1 MGLNLD
7 VPEKCMGSY
16 KSAQEKARVTVSRIV
31 RGLTCLLVD
40 IARVP
45 LTNPR
50 NQRGCSMAMMERIKG
65 ICLKPKTEWEVIA
78 GEETSAA
85 DLFKRYAVP
94 LAAIPPIAGFIGG
107 SLIGRS
113 MPFVG
118 SYRVPMVS
126 GLVMAVSMF
135 VMALVGVYVISL
147 IINYLA
153 PSFGAQK
160 DSGQALKVAVYS
172 YTPAWVAGVLQI
184 LPTLGL
190 LAVLAG
196 LYGLYLLYLG
206 LPRLMKCP
214 QEKAVGYTAVVVVC
228 AIILSIIVGAVGAGI
243 MGAGMFGARGVPGLA
258 GGRGSSVE
266 FDKDSPMG
274 KLQAMGKALEANN
287 KQMEAAKKS
296 GDPNAQAAAAMA
308 GLGAV
313 LGGGKKVDPIG
324 IDQLKPFIPES
335 FAGLAKLSSN
345 AEKTGAMGMMVSK
358 AQAKYGDR
366 AQKNVSLD
374 ISDAGGASGL
384 LGMAGWMG
392 IQGER
397 EDDNGF
403 ERTKN
408 ENGRLIHE
416 KGSKRPEGGNEF
428 TIVLGGRFIV
438 SAKGHGIDLAALKT
452 AVSDLD
458 LAKLEGMKNMGVQ
471 K

>member
-1 MGLNLD
+1 
-7 VPEKCMGSY
+7 
-16 KSAQEKARVTVSRIV
+16 
-31 RGLTCLLVD
+31 
-40 IARVP
+40 
-45 LTNPR
+45 
-50 NQRGCSMAMMERIKG
+50 MAMIERIKG
-65 ICLKPKTEWEVIA
+65 ICFKPKTEWDAIA
-78 GEETSAA
+78 EEETSSV
-85 DLFKRYAVP
+85 DLFTGYAVP

-126 GLVMAVSMF
+126 GLVMAVFTF
-135 VMALVGVYVISL
+135 VMALVGVFIVSL
-147 IINYLA
+147 IINALA
-153 PSFGAQK
+153 PSFGAEK
-160 DSGQALKVAVYS
+160 NSRQALKIAVYS

-184 LPTLGL
+184 LPMLGL

-228 AIILSIIVGAVGAGI
+228 AIVLSIIVGAVGAGI
-243 MGAGMFGARGVPGLA
+243 MGAGMFGARAVPGFA
-258 GGRGSSVE
+258 GGRASPSIQ

-274 KLQAMGKALEANN
+274 KLQAMGKAIEENN
-287 KQMEAAKKS
+287 KNMEAAKKS

-308 GLGAV
+308 GLGAI

-324 IDQLKPFIPES
+324 IDQLKPFIPET

-358 AQAKYGDR
+358 AQASYGDR
-366 AQKNVSLD
+366 GQKNVSLD

-384 LGMAGWMG
+384 LGLAGWMG
-392 IQGER
+392 VQGEK

-403 ERTKN
+403 ERTQN
-408 ENGRLIHE
+408 VNGRLVHE

-428 TIVLGGRFIV
+428 TIVLGGRFVV
-438 SAKGHGIDLAALKT
+438 SAKGRGVDLAALKT
-452 AVSDLD
+452 AVSGLD
-458 LAKLEGMKNMGVQ
+458 LAKLEAMKDIGVQ

>member
-1 MGLNLD
+1 
-7 VPEKCMGSY
+7 
-16 KSAQEKARVTVSRIV
+16 
-31 RGLTCLLVD
+31 
-40 IARVP
+40 
-45 LTNPR
+45 
-50 NQRGCSMAMMERIKG
+50 MAMIERIKG
-65 ICLKPKTEWEVIA
+65 ICLKPKTEWDAIA
-78 GEETSAA
+78 EEETSTA
-85 DLFKRYAVP
+85 DLFTGYAVP

-126 GLVMAVSMF
+126 GLVMAVFTF
-135 VMALVGVYVISL
+135 VMALVGVFIVSL
-147 IINYLA
+147 IINALA
-153 PSFGAQK
+153 PSFGAEK
-160 DSGQALKVAVYS
+160 NSRQALKIAVYS

-184 LPTLGL
+184 LPMLGL

-228 AIILSIIVGAVGAGI
+228 AIVLSIIVGAVGAGI
-243 MGAGMFGARGVPGLA
+243 MGAGMFGARAVPGFA
-258 GGRGSSVE
+258 GSHASPSIQ
-266 FDKDSPMG
+266 FDRDSPMG
-274 KLQAMGKALEANN
+274 KLQAMGQALEENN
-287 KQMEAAKKS
+287 KKMEAAKKS

-308 GLGAV
+308 GLGAI

-324 IDQLKPFIPES
+324 IDQLKPFIPET

-358 AQAKYGDR
+358 AQASYGDR
-366 AQKNVSLD
+366 GQKNVSLD

-384 LGMAGWMG
+384 LGLAGWMG
-392 IQGER
+392 VQGEK

-403 ERTKN
+403 ERTQN
-408 ENGRLIHE
+408 VNGRLVHE
-416 KGSKRPEGGNEF
+416 KGSKRPDGGNEF
-428 TIVLGGRFIV
+428 TIVLGGRFVV
-438 SAKGHGIDLAALKT
+438 SAKGRGVDLAALKT
-452 AVSDLD
+452 AVSGLD
-458 LAKLEGMKNMGVQ
+458 LAKLEAMKDIGVQ

>member
-1 MGLNLD
+1 
-7 VPEKCMGSY
+7 
-16 KSAQEKARVTVSRIV
+16 
-31 RGLTCLLVD
+31 
-40 IARVP
+40 
-45 LTNPR
+45 
-50 NQRGCSMAMMERIKG
+50 MAMIERIKG
-65 ICLKPKTEWEVIA
+65 ICLKPRTEWDAFAE
-78 GEETSAA
+78 EETSTAE
-85 DLFKRYAVP
+85 LFKGYAVP

-113 MPFVG
+113 MPFIG
-118 SYRVPMVS
+118 SYRVPIVS
-126 GLVMAVSMF
+126 GLVMAVFTF
-135 VMALVGVYVISL
+135 VMALVGVFIVSL

-160 DSGQALKVAVYS
+160 NSAQALKVAVYA

-184 LPTLGL
+184 LPMLGL
-190 LAVLAG
+190 LAILAG

-214 QEKAVGYTAVVVVC
+214 QEKAVPYTAVVVVC
-228 AIILSIIVGAVGAGI
+228 AIVLSIVVAAVGAGI
-243 MGAGMFGARGVPGLA
+243 MGAGMVGARSAYGVPGLA
-258 GGRGSSVE
+258 GRHSASTVQ

-274 KLQAMGKALEANN
+274 RLQAMGQALEENN
-287 KQMEAAKKS
+287 KKMEAAQKS

-308 GLGAV
+308 GLGAI
-313 LGGGKKVDPIG
+313 LGGGKKVEPVG
-324 IDQLKPFIPES
+324 IDQLKPFIPET

-358 AQAKYGDR
+358 AEARYGDR

-384 LGMAGWMG
+384 LGLAGWMG
-392 IQGER
+392 VQGEK

-403 ERTKN
+403 ERTQN
-408 ENGRLIHE
+408 VNGRLVHE

-428 TIVLGGRFIV
+428 TIVLGGRFVV
-438 SAKGHGIDLAALKT
+438 SAKGRGVDLAALKT
-452 AVSDLD
+452 AVSGLD
-458 LAKLEGMKNMGVQ
+458 LAKLEAMKDIGVQ

>member
-1 MGLNLD
+1 
-7 VPEKCMGSY
+7 
-16 KSAQEKARVTVSRIV
+16 
-31 RGLTCLLVD
+31 
-40 IARVP
+40 
-45 LTNPR
+45 
-50 NQRGCSMAMMERIKG
+50 MAMIERIKG
-65 ICLKPKTEWEVIA
+65 ICFKPKTEWDAIA
-78 GEETSAA
+78 EEQTSTA
-85 DLFKRYAVP
+85 DLFTGYAVP

-126 GLVMAVSMF
+126 GLVMAVFTF
-135 VMALVGVYVISL
+135 VMALVGVFIVSL
-147 IINYLA
+147 IINALA
-153 PSFGAQK
+153 PSFGAEK
-160 DSGQALKVAVYS
+160 NSRQALKIAVYS

-184 LPTLGL
+184 LPMLGL
-190 LAVLAG
+190 LGVLAG

-228 AIILSIIVGAVGAGI
+228 AIVLSIIVGAVGAGI
-243 MGAGMFGARGVPGLA
+243 MGAGMFGARAVPGFA
-258 GGRGSSVE
+258 GGHVSPSIQ

-274 KLQAMGKALEANN
+274 KLQAMGKAIEENN
-287 KQMEAAKKS
+287 KNMEAAKKS

-308 GLGAV
+308 GLGAI

-324 IDQLKPFIPES
+324 IDQLKPFIPET

-358 AQAKYGDR
+358 AQASYGDR
-366 AQKNVSLD
+366 GQKNVSLD

-384 LGMAGWMG
+384 LGLAGWMG
-392 IQGER
+392 VQGEK

-403 ERTKN
+403 ERTQN
-408 ENGRLIHE
+408 VNGRLVHE
-416 KGSKRPEGGNEF
+416 KGSKRPDGGNEF
-428 TIVLGGRFIV
+428 TIVLGGRFVV
-438 SAKGHGIDLAALKT
+438 SAKGRGIDLAALKT
-452 AVSDLD
+452 AVSGLD
-458 LAKLEGMKNMGVQ
+458 LAKLEAMKDIGVQ

>member
-1 MGLNLD
+1 MGLNLV
-7 VPEKCMGSY
+7 VPEKCMGSW
-16 KSAQEKARVTVSRIV
+16 KTAQEEAAATVARIV
-31 RGLTCLLVD
+31 RWLTGVLVD

-45 LTNPR
+45 LANPPG
-50 NQRGCSMAMMERIKG
+50 QRGQTMAMIERIKG
-65 ICLKPKTEWEVIA
+65 ICLNPKTEWDVIA
-78 GEETSAA
+78 GEENTNA
-85 DLFKRYAVP
+85 DLFKGYAVP

-126 GLVMAVSMF
+126 GLVMAIFTF
-135 VMALVGVYVISL
+135 VMALVGVYILSL

-160 DSGQALKVAVYS
+160 DSNQALKVAVYA

-184 LPTLGL
+184 LPMLGL

-196 LYGLYLLYLG
+196 FYGLYLLYLG
-206 LPRLMKCP
+206 LPCLMKCP
-214 QEKAVGYTAVVVVC
+214 KEKAAGYTAVVVVC
-228 AIILSIIVGAVGAGI
+228 AIILSVIVGAVGAGI
-243 MGAGMFGARGVPGLA
+243 MGVGMFGARGVPGIA

-274 KLQAMGKALEANN
+274 KLQAMGKALEENN

-324 IDQLKPFIPES
+324 IDQLKPFIPET

-358 AQAKYGDR
+358 AQANYGDR
-366 AQKNVSLD
+366 AQQRVSLD

-392 IQGER
+392 IQGEK

-408 ENGRLIHE
+408 ENGRLVHE
-416 KGSKRPEGGNEF
+416 KGSKRTGGSNEF

-438 SAKGHGIDLAALKT
+438 SAKGHGIDLAALKS
-452 AVSDLD
+452 AVAGLD
-458 LAKLEGMKNMGVQ
+458 LAKLEGMKDIGVQ